1 MTVGSTAGPSA
12 PAIAASR
19 GYDSAQSVLLQTAIG
34 QGSVVPPFA
43 LASLPAVVT
52 PTGEV
57 PTEIAYHD
65 TASEEPTGDLLSLD
79 ESTLLSAAGNLPLP
93 VPPTALRLQPLPH
106 VNGISA
112 TLFADVVPSD
122 AEGSR
127 LSVDA
132 AGPVAAGMNLLMAGE
147 QPPLAALQ
155 PAPPVALLSTPAPV
169 MAALPPI
176 PAAAA
181 QGDAEEWAARV
192 ADIIAQRA
200 VEVPT
205 SARFQLTPAY
215 LGEIDVRVELDRS
228 TVVVELVPQS
238 EPARQALDPLLPRL
252 TRMLEARDM
261 AMLPPDTTGGG
272 AASGSGS
279 QPQTRQPAV
288 PQHVPARLA
297 EQSPVAAEPARRAP
311 VPRAGRVEILA

>member
-1 MTVGSTAGPSA
+1 VA
-12 PAIAASR
+12 
-19 GYDSAQSVLLQTAIG
+19 
-34 QGSVVPPFA
+34 
-43 LASLPAVVT
+43 

-57 PTEIAYHD
+57 PTEIADHD
-65 TASEEPTGDLLSLD
+65 TASEEPTGDLLSLE
-79 ESTLLSAAGNLPLP
+79 ESALLSAAGNLPLP
-93 VPPTALRLQPLPH
+93 PIALRLQPLPH
-106 VNGISA
+106 GNGIA
-112 TLFADVVPSD
+112 AKLFTDAVPGD

-132 AGPVAAGMNLLMAGE
+132 AGPVAAGMNLQVAGE
-147 QPPLAALQ
+147 LPPLTPLQ
-155 PAPPVALLSTPAPV
+155 PAPAVAPQSTPAPV

-176 PAAAA
+176 PEAAA

-205 SARFQLTPAY
+205 TARFQLTPAY
-215 LGEIDVRVELDRS
+215 LGEIDVRVELDRGA
-228 TVVVELVPQS
+228 VVVELAPQS

-279 QPQTRQPAV
+279 QPQTRQPAL

-297 EQSPVAAEPARRAP
+297 EQSHAAAEPARRAP